1 MSDGTRLYRFL
12 LLLYPPAFRR
22 RFGGEMLALFQ
33 QRLATQSGVQAWW
46 HVIRDAMRTIPASW
60 FQALG
65 RRRYHRQS
73 ALLPS
78 IGYRRQEVFW
88 SLLRDLRFAFRNL
101 RRAPGFTALAV
112 ITLGLGVGA
121 NAAIFSVVNGVMLR
135 PLPYPQ
141 PDRLFTMWRTDP
153 ERLVRGA
160 MSQPNLRDIQSE
172 IPMLQAGGFSTT
184 SVTLTGSG
192 DPEVLSAARVT
203 DGLLAVLGAPP
214 VLGRDIRQEENV
226 PGGPR
231 VVVVGHAFWQ
241 ERLGG
246 RADVLGTTLELA
258 GRPYEIVGVAPPGF
272 EYPRGSQF
280 WIPRYLNTE
289 GCGRGCHVLRVIARL
304 DADASEEQVR
314 AQIDAFAARIR
325 DAYPASS
332 FGTHF
337 NLEPLAQTVYGH
349 VRTGLF
355 VLLGAVGLVL
365 LIACANVANLLLV
378 RATTRTGEVAVR
390 AALGASRSRLVTQ
403 LLLESLVLA
412 VLGGVVGLVL
422 AQVGLGVM
430 LGLASNLPRVD
441 RIAIDGTVLLFSLG
455 TITVTTLLF
464 GLAPAIGLS
473 RVSTVEGLNYGGRGE
488 SGSPKQGLARSALLV
503 AEVSMSLMLL
513 FGAGLLM
520 RTFSQLRAVELG
532 FAHERVLTFSLS
544 LPGIRYPTEDDAVRF
559 FETLEE
565 RIATVPG
572 VEAVGGALGSAMDRS
587 NVNGSFTLLDRPE
600 QPTGQEPVELIRYV
614 TPGYFDALRVPI
626 LRGRNV
632 ESRDRRDMPR
642 VALISESFAKR
653 YFPDKDPLGVEIDL
667 DVSVGYPERE
677 PRTIVGVVGDLRSR
691 TVRRDPQPE
700 VYVPVAQAGPD
711 FLTMAVRSAAGTNDV
726 LPAIRSVIRE
736 MEPNLALRRV
746 ETLTTTVERSFG
758 PTRFYLSLLVAFA
771 GLAAVLAGVGLYG
784 VIGYLVSQRTR
795 EIGVRIA
802 LGARRNDIVRMV
814 VGQGLRPALLGIGL
828 GLAGTL
834 AGARILGSLLYNV
847 TPLDVTALI
856 TATGILLGVV
866 VLAILVPAGRASR
879 IPPVVALRSE
889 R

>member
-1 MSDGTRLYRFL
+1 MSHGTRLYRLL

-33 QRLATQSGVQAWW
+33 QRLATQSSVQAWW
-46 HVIRDAMRTIPASW
+46 HVIRDLTHTVPASW
-60 FQALG
+60 FQAFG
-65 RRRYHRQS
+65 RRRYREQS

-78 IGYRRQEVFW
+78 IGYRRREVFW

-141 PDRLFTMWRTDP
+141 PDRLFTVWTTDP
-153 ERLVRGA
+153 EGLVGGT
-160 MSQPNLRDIQSE
+160 MSQPDLRDIQSE
-172 IPMLQAGGFSTT
+172 IPKLRAAGFSN
-184 SVTLTGSG
+184 SSLTLTGFG
-192 DPEVLSAARVT
+192 DPEVLRGARVT
-203 DGLLAVLGAPP
+203 DGLLDVLGVPP
-214 VLGRDIRQEENV
+214 LLGRDIRTEENV

-231 VVVVGHAFWQ
+231 VVVVAHAFWQ

-246 RADVLGTTLELA
+246 RPDVLGTTLQLA
-258 GRPYEIVGVAPPGF
+258 GSAYEIVGVARQGF
-272 EYPRGSQF
+272 SYPTGSVF
-280 WIPRYLNTE
+280 WAPRYHNLE
-289 GCGRGCHVLRVIARL
+289 GCGRGCQVLQVIARI
-304 DADASEEQVR
+304 DADAEPEQAR
-314 AQIDAFAARIR
+314 AAIDALAARIR
-325 DAYPASS
+325 DEYPASS
-332 FGTHF
+332 FGKHF
-337 NLEPLAQTVYGH
+337 QLERLTDTLYGD

-365 LIACANVANLLLV
+365 MIACANVANLLLV
-378 RATTRTGEVAVR
+378 RATSRTGEVAVR
-390 AALGASRSRLVTQ
+390 AALGASRTRLVSQ

-412 VLGGVVGLVL
+412 TLGGAVGLFL

-430 LGLASNLPRVD
+430 LGLAPSNLPRID
-441 RIAIDGTVLLFSLG
+441 EIAIDSTVLLFSFG

-473 RVSTVEGLNYGGRGE
+473 RVSTVEGLNYGGRNA
-488 SGSPKQGLARSALLV
+488 SGGRKQGLTRSALLV
-503 AEVSMSLMLL
+503 AEVSISLMLL
-513 FGAGLLM
+513 FGAGLLT
-520 RTFSQLRAVELG
+520 RTFSELRSVELG
-532 FAHERVLTFSLS
+532 FAHERVLTFRLS
-544 LPGIRYPTEDDAVRF
+544 LPGVRYSNDEAVLF

-565 RIATVPG
+565 RIASLRG
-572 VEAVGGALGSAMDRS
+572 VEAVGGALGSAMGGS
-587 NVNGSFTLLDRPE
+587 TISGSFTLLDRPE
-600 QPTGQEPVELIRYV
+600 PPPGQEDGELVRYV
-614 TPGYFDALRVPI
+614 TPGYFEALRVPI
-626 LRGRNV
+626 LRGRNL
-632 ESRDRRDMPR
+632 ERRDRRDMTR

-653 YFPDKDPLGVEIDL
+653 YFPDKDPLGVQLDL

-677 PRTIVGVVGDLRSR
+677 PRTIVGVVGDVRSL
-691 TVRRDPQPE
+691 TVRGRPRPE
-700 VYVPVAQAGPD
+700 IYVPVSQTGPN
-711 FLTMAVRSAAGTNDV
+711 FLTLVVRAAPGQTD
-726 LPAIRSVIRE
+726 LLATIRGMIHE
-736 MEPNLALRRV
+736 MDPNLALRRV
-746 ETLTTTVERSFG
+746 ETLTAAVERSFG

-771 GLAAVLAGVGLYG
+771 GLAAVLAGIGLYG
-784 VIGYLVSQRTR
+784 VIGYLVSRRTR

-802 LGARRNDIVRMV
+802 LGARRNDVVRMV
-814 VGQGLRPALLGIGL
+814 LGQGLRPALLGIGL

-847 TPLDVTALI
+847 TPLDITALT